1 MMWTKLTIDTTVE
14 AVDLISAFLDEKGVE
29 GVMIEDHVPLTEED
43 KAAMFVDIPLVDG
56 VDDGTA
62 KVSCYID
69 DSFNIETLRADI
81 AAELTRLE
89 AFIPVGSK
97 NITLSNTE
105 DKDWMNNWKQ
115 FFHPIRLY
123 DDIVIKPTWETVEDA
138 KPDDIVIEIDP
149 GIAFGTG
156 SHETTKLCI
165 GQLKKYL
172 KPGDMVFDVGCG
184 SGILSMIASRLGAGF
199 VHGMDID
206 ELAVRASEE
215 NAKLNH
221 MGEDKIKFSC
231 GNLLADNYIGKGTTF
246 QLDRSTIKETQHL
259 DVDRQYDIV
268 VANILADVIVPL
280 SAVIGPYLKDDGYFI
295 TSGILFTTEAQVNS
309 TVAGFATVIVV
320 SGSPYTVHSFLSY
333 SSGEY
338 TFPIHSLSIVI
349 PSSVCVVTTALIPVA
364 SPAFTVV
371 PNVDEYI
378 SSLYVVGIVFC
389 V

>member
-56 VDDGTA
+56 EDDGTA
-62 KVSCYID
+62 QVSCYID
-69 DSFNIETLRADI
+69 DSFDIETLRADI

-172 KPGDMVFDVGCG
+172 KPGDTVFDVGCG
-184 SGILSMIASRLGAGF
+184 SGILSMIASKLGAGF

-206 ELAVRASEE
+206 ELAVRAS
-215 NAKLNH
+215 
-221 MGEDKIKFSC
+221 
-231 GNLLADNYIGKGTTF
+231 
-246 QLDRSTIKETQHL
+246 
-259 DVDRQYDIV
+259 
-268 VANILADVIVPL
+268 
-280 SAVIGPYLKDDGYFI
+280 
-295 TSGILFTTEAQVNS
+295 
-309 TVAGFATVIVV
+309 
-320 SGSPYTVHSFLSY
+320 
-333 SSGEY
+333 
-338 TFPIHSLSIVI
+338 
-349 PSSVCVVTTALIPVA
+349 
-364 SPAFTVV
+364 
-371 PNVDEYI
+371 
-378 SSLYVVGIVFC
+378 
-389 V
+389 

>member
-184 SGILSMIASRLGAGF
+184 R
-199 VHGMDID
+199 
-206 ELAVRASEE
+206 
-215 NAKLNH
+215 
-221 MGEDKIKFSC
+221 
-231 GNLLADNYIGKGTTF
+231 
-246 QLDRSTIKETQHL
+246 
-259 DVDRQYDIV
+259 
-268 VANILADVIVPL
+268 
-280 SAVIGPYLKDDGYFI
+280 
-295 TSGILFTTEAQVNS
+295 
-309 TVAGFATVIVV
+309 V
-320 SGSPYTVHSFLSY
+320 SYP
-333 SSGEY
+333 
-338 TFPIHSLSIVI
+338 
-349 PSSVCVVTTALIPVA
+349 
-364 SPAFTVV
+364 
-371 PNVDEYI
+371 
-378 SSLYVVGIVFC
+378 
-389 V
+389 

>member
-295 TSGILFTTEAQVNS
+295 TSGILDVKENDVTDAMKANGLE
-309 TVAGFATVIVV
+309 VIDVV
-320 SGSPYTVHSFLSY
+320 HMNDWVS
-333 SSGEY
+333 
-338 TFPIHSLSIVI
+338 VI
-349 PSSVCVVTTALIPVA
+349 
-364 SPAFTVV
+364 
-371 PNVDEYI
+371 
-378 SSLYVVGIVFC
+378 GRKK
-389 V
+389 